1 MLTDYDTESE
11 LRLKELRN
19 TLVAKDLA
27 EKAHIAQQ
35 MTATFEELD
44 EKVQNECWETIEQ
57 IEELGFEAEELCETI
72 NRSHTRLYGLL
83 AKVYERYLWVCE
95 NELREKAVFDF
106 LRSEAKKWKLCRFT
120 INTSNLALMI
130 KMVFCGI
137 SKHQTYTYKTVLE
150 AALNENISS
159 DELLAFIEQKGG
171 VQTIR
176 QQNGLL
182 DVERCEAEKAKTLE
196 IETAYIER
204 QAQKAT
210 TVREQAQLISKAN
223 TSAQKAIKA
232 KTVAQERNKTNSN
245 IQKNMNVY
253 IERSAEVLASM
264 QLQSYTYDLL
274 FTEELKRNNFTNQV
288 TLTVELDNFNQV
300 KVLSPI
306 VFNNSEG
313 DKVAMHVKFDKKG
326 KPQYEFEVME
336 E

>member
-1 MLTDYDTESE
+1 MLTDYDAKSE

-19 TLVAKDLA
+19 TLIAKDTA

-44 EKVQNECWETIEQ
+44 EKVQNECWETIEE

-83 AKVYERYLWVCE
+83 AKVYERYLWVTKDK
-95 NELREKAVFDF
+95 LREKAVFDF
-106 LRSEAKKWKLCRFT
+106 LRSEAKKWKQCRFT
-120 INTSNLALMI
+120 KNTSNLALMI

-137 SKHQTYTYKTVLE
+137 SKHQTYTYRTVLE
-150 AALNENISS
+150 AALKENISS
-159 DELLAFIEQKGG
+159 DELLAFIEDKGG
-171 VQTIR
+171 VQQIR
-176 QQNGLL
+176 QQNGML
-182 DVERCEAEKAKTLE
+182 DCERWQAEKAKTLE

-204 QAQKAT
+204 QAQKAK

-232 KTVAQERNKTNSN
+232 KTVAQESNKRNKKVQNTL
-245 IQKNMNVY
+245 NVY
-253 IERSAEVLASM
+253 RERHNEVLASV

-274 FTEELKRNNFTNQV
+274 FTEELKRDNFTNQV
-288 TLTVELDNFNQV
+288 TLSVELDDCNQI

-306 VFNNSEG
+306 VYNDSVGN
-313 DKVAMHVKFDKKG
+313 KVAMHVKFDKKG

>member
-1 MLTDYDTESE
+1 MMLNDYDAKSD

-19 TLVAKDLA
+19 KLVADTA

-35 MTATFEELD
+35 MNATFEELD
-44 EKVQNECWETIEQ
+44 EKVQNECWETIEE

-72 NRSHTRLYGLL
+72 NRSHTTLYGLL

-106 LRSEAKKWKLCRFT
+106 LRSEAKEWKICRFT
-120 INTSNLALMI
+120 KNTSNLALMI

-150 AALNENISS
+150 AALKENISS
-159 DELLAFIEQKGG
+159 DELLAFIEDKGG
-171 VQTIR
+171 VQQIR
-176 QQNGLL
+176 EQNGML
-182 DVERCEAEKAKTLE
+182 DVERYEAEKAKTLE

-204 QAQKAT
+204 QAQNAK

-232 KTVAQERNKTNSN
+232 KTVAQESNKRNKKVQNTL
-245 IQKNMNVY
+245 NVY
-253 IERSAEVLASM
+253 RERHNEVLASV

-274 FTEELKRNNFTNQV
+274 FTELKKKSFTKLL
-288 TLTVELDNFNQV
+288 TLSVELDAFNQI

-306 VFNNSEG
+306 VFDNNKGE
-313 DKVAMHVKFDKKG
+313 KVAMHVKFDKKG
-326 KPQYEFEVME
+326 KPQYEFELME